1 MIIICTILNFSHISK
16 IRVPMFWLSKLPKL
30 VKEPAPI
37 VFSRLTPLKPTRR
50 MEVTGLNRLTRS
62 ISQVSNMSRPTRSLR
77 RSLSIVSSYSR
88 SARNSRSRSGSQQ
101 RTLQVPLNQC
111 ITLPIPERSQRR
123 LILVC
128 YMKWSDTCYN

>member
-1 MIIICTILNFSHISK
+1 
-16 IRVPMFWLSKLPKL
+16 MFWLSKLPKL

-50 MEVTGLNRLTRS
+50 MEVGLNRLTRS
-62 ISQVSNMSRPTRSLR
+62 ISQVSNMSRPTRSLK

-101 RTLQVPLNQC
+101 RTLQVPYSQN
-111 ITLPIPERSQRR
+111 ITLPIPERTHRR
-123 LILVC
+123 FHSVFRVTYARNTSSLKEIIKVSLQLFF
-128 YMKWSDTCYN
+128 